1 MDIGVALMGGTFM
14 PEFKGGDATQETAFD
29 RLVAGYRL
37 ALEMGYDYIEASA
50 GEVLALSA
58 KELEK
63 LVEMTKTN
71 DFALRYV
78 NSFVRADLKI
88 CTENAGVLEDYVNEA
103 VHHIAELGAGVIVF
117 GSGVARKYPESMTHT
132 QGMQKFIQF
141 LGFCSKAAKKYGI
154 KIALEPLNHTET
166 NILNSVAEGAQ
177 LVHWLNSP
185 EIVLLADAFHMAIE
199 EETAEVILDNEDI
212 ISHLHISEAPG
223 RVCPGKFGGEYLIK
237 LGKDLLV
244 AGFCKD
250 VTVECCFDS
259 FEKEGPEALR
269 FIKEKMLWALN

>member
-14 PEFKGGDATQETAFD
+14 PEFKGGTATQETAFD

-37 ALEMGYDYIEASA
+37 AMEMGYDYIEASA
-50 GEVLALSA
+50 GEVLALSEE
-58 KELEK
+58 ELKK
-63 LVEMTKTN
+63 LIEMKKN
-71 DFALRYV
+71 DEFALRYV

-88 CTENAGVLEDYVNEA
+88 CTESASVLEDYVNGA
-103 VHHIAELGAGVIVF
+103 VRRIAALGAGVIVF
-117 GSGVARKYPESMTHT
+117 GSGVARKHSESMTHT

-141 LGFCSKAAKKYGI
+141 LGLCSKAAKEHGI

-166 NILNSVAEGAQ
+166 NILNSVAEGVE
-177 LVHWLNSP
+177 LVRRLNRP

-199 EETAEVILDNEDI
+199 GETAEVILDNEDI
-212 ISHLHISEAPG
+212 ISHLHVSEAPG

-237 LGKDLLV
+237 LGEELLA

-250 VTVECCFDS
+250 ATVECCFDS

-269 FIKEKMLWALN
+269 FIKEKML

>member
-14 PEFKGGDATQETAFD
+14 PEFKGGTATQETAFD
-29 RLVAGYRL
+29 RLVTGYRL
-37 ALEMGYDYIEASA
+37 AMAMGYDYIEASA

-58 KELEK
+58 QELEK
-63 LVEMTKTN
+63 LVEMRKTN

-88 CTENAGVLEDYVNEA
+88 CTASTSALEDYANEA
-103 VHHIAELGAGVIVF
+103 VRRVAMLGASVIVF
-117 GSGVARKYPESMTHT
+117 GSGVARNHPESMPHT
-132 QGMQKFIQF
+132 EGMQKFVRF
-141 LGFCSKAAKKYGI
+141 LGICSKAAKKHGI
-154 KIALEPLNHTET
+154 KIALEPLNRTET
-166 NILNSVAEGAQ
+166 NILNSVAEGAE

-185 EIVLLADAFHMAIE
+185 EIVLLADAFHMDIE
-199 EETAEVILDNEDI
+199 GETAEVILDNEDI

-237 LGKDLLV
+237 LGKDLRE

-250 VTVECCFDS
+250 ATVECCFDS

-269 FIKEKMLWALN
+269 FIKEKMLWGLN